1 VALKSSFKSDLNK
14 EQRLSVLLDCYYKEH
29 LKNYTFERIH
39 DIKNQMLGID
49 VVFTHKTTGQKFLI
63 DEKAQLDYINE
74 DLPTFAFEL
83 EYQKKGIIKSGWL
96 FDQNKK
102 TNFYSL
108 VTGIYSNEPKKF
120 TSCKITFV
128 NREQLSKLLFNK
140 GVSEKRLCSYIKENK
155 GVQGKLPI
163 KELNDRKEGYL
174 YFSTTNKLE
183 KPVNLILKLD
193 FLLNEKVGKRFC

>member
-1 VALKSSFKSDLNK
+1 MGLKSSFKSDLNK
-14 EQRLSVLLDCYYKEH
+14 EQKLSVLLDCYYKEY
-29 LKNYTFERIH
+29 LKNYTFKRIH
-39 DIKNQMLGID
+39 DIKNQMLGVD
-49 VVFTHKTTGQKFLI
+49 VVFTHKTTGEKFLI

-83 EYQKKGIIKSGWL
+83 EYTKRGVIKKGWL

-108 VTGIYSNEPKKF
+108 VTGIYNDEPKKF

-128 NREQLSKLLFNK
+128 NREKLVKLLFNK
-140 GVSEKRLCSYIKENK
+140 GVDEKKLRSYIKENN
-155 GVQGKLPI
+155 GHQGKLPI
-163 KELNDRKEGYL
+163 KELNVKKEGYL

-183 KPVNLILKLD
+183 SPVNLILKLD